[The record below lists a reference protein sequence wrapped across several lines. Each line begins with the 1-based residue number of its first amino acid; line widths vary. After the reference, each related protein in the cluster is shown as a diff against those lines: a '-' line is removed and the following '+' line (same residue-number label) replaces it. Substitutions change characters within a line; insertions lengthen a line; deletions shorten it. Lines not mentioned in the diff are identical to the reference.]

1 MDPALQSALVE
12 AVQSVATPT
21 WADIATALIAFLA
34 LIGTIVMA
42 FLQNRIAKQQTIIAA
57 KQADIADQQ
66 NKIAL
71 FEKRYTLYDQVVRC
85 NTFAFLL
92 E

>member
-42 FLQNRIAKQQTIIAA
+42 FLQNRIAK
-57 KQADIADQQ
+57 
-66 NKIAL
+66 
-71 FEKRYTLYDQVVRC
+71 
-85 NTFAFLL
+85 
-92 E
+92 